1 MDSFHIRKYKPE
13 DHDEVIRIY
22 RSQFDNAIKIGIID
36 GMKTKKVYC
45 SLLFIFFMCSSLS
58 SLYYGIISLFI
69 GICVHGLSV
78 WLCYRLYEW

>member
-13 DHDEVIRIY
+13 DYEEVVRIY
-22 RSQFDNAIKIGIID
+22 KSQFDNAIKIGIID

-45 SLLFIFFMCSSLS
+45 SLLFIFLMCSLLF

-69 GICVHGLSV
+69 GICVYGLSV
-78 WLCYRLYEW
+78 WLCYKSYLW